1 MRGIVMAMPQRD
13 DTTNTSTD
21 DLVQLH
27 KLADA
32 GDADALYRLGM
43 RYARGDGV
51 VKNHEGT
58 SSREKAGLRVGCE
71 TAGGS
76 ATQW

>member
-1 MRGIVMAMPQRD
+1 MAMPQRD
-13 DTTNTSTD
+13 DTTNASAE

-51 VKNHEGT
+51 VKDAVIG
-58 SSREKAGLRVGCE
+58 SRLLYLASQKGHDEAERVLDAWWGD
-71 TAGGS
+71 
-76 ATQW
+76 